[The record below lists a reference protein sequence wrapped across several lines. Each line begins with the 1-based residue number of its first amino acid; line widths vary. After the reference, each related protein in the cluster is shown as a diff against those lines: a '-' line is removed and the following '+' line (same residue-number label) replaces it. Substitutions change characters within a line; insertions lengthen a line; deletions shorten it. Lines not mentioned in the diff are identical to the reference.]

1 MTNPSVSRDVPLPS
15 ALHSPLHSPLPSPL
29 RVGLMVPANNTTM
42 ETELLAW
49 LPPRSTCQTLRIA
62 RGPALLDATT
72 LPAYRAGALELAK
85 SFERESLDVIVYG
98 CTAAGFISGPD
109 ADTELGAHIAEL
121 TGLPTITTAQAMVR
135 MLARHAVKRVA
146 LVTPY
151 LDVVNER
158 LTAFLAAYDI
168 VVTSL
173 SSFKARNVDELAAIS
188 SAQVAELTRQALHT
202 DSDAVFVAC
211 SQLPTLEVVRTLAA
225 TSAKPL
231 FSSIQVS
238 ALLASEMVQPG
249 LQKDR

>member
-1 MTNPSVSRDVPLPS
+1 MTNPSVSRDFLS
-15 ALHSPLHSPLPSPL
+15 NSPLHATLNSPV

-49 LPPRSTCQTLRIA
+49 LPPGSTCQTLRIP
-62 RGPALLDATT
+62 RGPALLDAAT

-151 LDVVNER
+151 LDEVNER

-168 VVTSL
+168 AVTSL

-188 SAQVAELTRQALHT
+188 SAQVAELTRQALHI

-211 SQLPTLEVVRTLAA
+211 SQLPTFEVVRTLAA
-225 TSAKPL
+225 SSPKPL

-238 ALLASEMVQPG
+238 ALLAREMAQPNLRKD
-249 LQKDR
+249 LQK